1 MLTDGQVKHHNL
13 RTGYAPHIWKP
24 WNDNKPLLRVIVAAS
39 EEAVDWF
46 ICNHNETGEITALA
60 RDKKSASILAGLLR
74 VTAQR
79 LEKEA
84 AEYDEDDDTTE

>member
-1 MLTDGQVKHHNL
+1 MLTDGHIKHHMT

-24 WNDNKPLLRVIVAAS
+24 WNDNKPILRVVTSAP

-46 ICNHNETGEITALA
+46 ICNHDETGEITAIARNKEAAHKLA
-60 RDKKSASILAGLLR
+60 ALLR
-74 VTAQR
+74 TTAAR

-84 AEYDEDDDTTE
+84 SDDDG